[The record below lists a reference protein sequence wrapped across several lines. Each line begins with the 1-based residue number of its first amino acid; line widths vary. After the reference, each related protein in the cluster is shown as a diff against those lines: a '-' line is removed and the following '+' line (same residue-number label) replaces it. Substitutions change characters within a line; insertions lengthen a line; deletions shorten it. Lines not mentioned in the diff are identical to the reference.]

1 MVIIAATYYCTSPR
15 ASKFCFLK
23 LPIVFGYAVSFTAI
37 SKKQNRKG
45 SPTSLIYPFGRELTS
60 FSIKQ
65 FFRFNKEHQT
75 LMRSR
80 LRRFLM
86 LSATRFDYKKF
97 DSPFGLPQDD
107 SKDGYGFKY
116 ILLEEYILNE
126 HKRHENQ

>member
-1 MVIIAATYYCTSPR
+1 
-15 ASKFCFLK
+15 
-23 LPIVFGYAVSFTAI
+23 
-37 SKKQNRKG
+37 
-45 SPTSLIYPFGRELTS
+45 
-60 FSIKQ
+60 
-65 FFRFNKEHQT
+65 
-75 LMRSR
+75 MRSR